1 MKAKIFIKGATTLLV
16 SGLVLSGCG
25 GNESGNDESAGE
37 ENAAGSGENIELELW
52 TTPQFQGVFS
62 PSEEGADYD
71 SFFLEAADR
80 YMEEHP
86 NVTIDVQVIPGDDRD
101 SELSVALQTDTLP
114 DIFMDSHFVLSQWAH
129 EGVLAPLDDVID
141 EETMNDIPESIW
153 ENVRVGDDIYMYPF
167 NHNIGTLTY
176 NADMF
181 REAGLEE
188 YIGEKDEVVHWSVED
203 YNTILEALDSTLPDS
218 TSPMGLFALNN
229 QGDTWNLNWLR
240 MHGNDFWG
248 ENGEVIVN
256 QEDGVAA
263 LEQLAEWHENGYT
276 NQGPESVSS
285 NDVNALFQ
293 NQQLAV
299 SFANTVQYN
308 TMLGEMER
316 GTLEEFD
323 ARLAANPSSTGDP
336 VAFTYVLSS
345 IAFNTGTEEEV
356 ATAKDFIKFYS
367 SDEELVMGSAQGV
380 PVRQSVSEQLSAEE
394 NPLLE
399 ANNELSEQVYNFSNN
414 TPGYAELR
422 NVLYP
427 ELQAVF
433 TGEKT
438 SQEALDSYTDKAS
451 QIIEDA
457 TQRSQVLSE

>member
-1 MKAKIFIKGATTLLV
+1 
-16 SGLVLSGCG
+16 
-25 GNESGNDESAGE
+25 
-37 ENAAGSGENIELELW
+37 
-52 TTPQFQGVFS
+52 
-62 PSEEGADYD
+62 
-71 SFFLEAADR
+71 
-80 YMEEHP
+80 
-86 NVTIDVQVIPGDDRD
+86 
-101 SELSVALQTDTLP
+101 
-114 DIFMDSHFVLSQWAH
+114 
-129 EGVLAPLDDVID
+129 
-141 EETMNDIPESIW
+141 
-153 ENVRVGDDIYMYPF
+153 
-167 NHNIGTLTY
+167 
-176 NADMF
+176 
-181 REAGLEE
+181 
-188 YIGEKDEVVHWSVED
+188 
-203 YNTILEALDSTLPDS
+203 
-218 TSPMGLFALNN
+218 
-229 QGDTWNLNWLR
+229 
-240 MHGNDFWG
+240 
-248 ENGEVIVN
+248 
-256 QEDGVAA
+256 
-263 LEQLAEWHENGYT
+263 
-276 NQGPESVSS
+276 
-285 NDVNALFQ
+285 
-293 NQQLAV
+293 
-299 SFANTVQYN
+299 
-308 TMLGEMER
+308 
-316 GTLEEFD
+316 EEFD